1 MKHREIIPEC
11 QGSHCRRHRR
21 HRHRCDAMMTMTMRT
36 MPTCTVEIRVY
47 VVLLVSIIK
56 ARGKTTQ
63 KPERRCD
70 MIFPQND
77 PNFFNSVREF
87 IKSLTSSRGVRNFT
101 LERYRDRISRAPQ
114 TPMRGVEKKL
124 HYGWRPCPERPERR
138 QRARDAAI
146 TCNIDTKTP
155 VCGCFIVGTR
165 SRGVINTCGYDA
177 LTLIHICSCHTV
189 GNWIHIRSMLRI
201 RGNDITMDCSSATA

>member
-1 MKHREIIPEC
+1 
-11 QGSHCRRHRR
+11 
-21 HRHRCDAMMTMTMRT
+21 MMTMTMRT

-124 HYGWRPCPERPERR
+124 HYG
-138 QRARDAAI
+138 
-146 TCNIDTKTP
+146 
-155 VCGCFIVGTR
+155 
-165 SRGVINTCGYDA
+165 
-177 LTLIHICSCHTV
+177 
-189 GNWIHIRSMLRI
+189 
-201 RGNDITMDCSSATA
+201 